1 MVSTLSHVSGSTNFE
16 EAMLSQISPLQLTQ
30 FWLQFSLA
38 WQLGRGLLGVDCRP
52 DIHELCMQLLLEPTQ
67 RMMARLK
74 EACAGQDDSK
84 DVQQQ
89 QHLLKSAASRMEDK
103 GDLAE
108 PVKSCS
114 EAARHL
120 TILFAN
126 ITSWSSAAHNFLLE
140 RDVQCLLVAE
150 HHQRGANF
158 DLLKRQCVESGWK
171 GSYSPA
177 ALSEAGGTRAGVF
190 AVARRH
196 LKPAPEME

>member
-16 EAMLSQISPLQLTQ
+16 EAMLSQISPLKLTQ

-52 DIHELCMQLLLEPTQ
+52 DIHELYMQLLLERTQ
-67 RMMARLK
+67 HMMARLK
-74 EACAGQDDSK
+74 EACAGQDGSK

-89 QHLLKSAASRMEDK
+89 QQQLLKSAASRMEDK
-103 GDLAE
+103 GGLAE

-126 ITSWSSAAHNFLLE
+126 ITSWSSAARNFLLE
-140 RDVQCLLVAE
+140 RDAQCLLLA
-150 HHQRGANF
+150 
-158 DLLKRQCVESGWK
+158 LL
-171 GSYSPA
+171 
-177 ALSEAGGTRAGVF
+177 
-190 AVARRH
+190 
-196 LKPAPEME
+196 